1 VLLDLAAADLDEALD
16 VVGRLLQTARGPKA
30 STISERLRRREAR
43 ESTVLGHGVVLPHAQ
58 VPGLRAPVTAYLRLR
73 RQVAGG
79 AAGLHPV
86 QHLVALVVPKPAA
99 VPHFQLLSRLE
110 GSLRQP
116 ALRRALA
123 DCRTP
128 EDACRVFEA
137 PQLLDT

>member
-1 VLLDLAAADLDEALD
+1 
-16 VVGRLLQTARGPKA
+16 
-30 STISERLRRREAR
+30 
-43 ESTVLGHGVVLPHAQ
+43 
-58 VPGLRAPVTAYLRLR
+58 
-73 RQVAGG
+73 
-79 AAGLHPV
+79 
-86 QHLVALVVPKPAA
+86 VPKPAA

-110 GSLRQP
+110 CSLRQP